1 MTTDKQIIDVADEM
15 YRSLKKLT
23 DGLAE
28 DGNALD
34 GFIDALK
41 IQEKW
46 QQIKLKRSIEMF
58 SRKVKIQ

>member
-1 MTTDKQIIDVADEM
+1 MTTNKQIIDIADEM
-15 YRSLKKLT
+15 YQSLRKLT
-23 DGLAE
+23 EGLAK

-34 GFIDALK
+34 GFTDALK

-58 SRKVKIQ
+58 SRKLKIQ